1 MSRRRGLV
9 LIGIAGAV
17 AGCSAKPAPFARL
30 GIEVSARGD
39 QCLLALKGRPI
50 GDLDDFAT
58 KLKLKAALPPPP
70 FSTGIRTKGTVPSAC
85 IQKVYEVLRTAHV
98 QTVGIITEPNQ
109 PMPVQP

>member
-1 MSRRRGLV
+1 MILHRGLV
-9 LIGIAGAV
+9 LIGLAGGL
-17 AGCSAKPAPFARL
+17 AGCSSKPAPFARL
-30 GIEVSARGD
+30 GIEVSARGE
-39 QCLLALKGRPI
+39 QCLLALKGRPV

-70 FSTGIRTKGTVPSAC
+70 FSTGIRTLGTVPSAC

-98 QTVGIITEPNQ
+98 QTVGIITESDQ